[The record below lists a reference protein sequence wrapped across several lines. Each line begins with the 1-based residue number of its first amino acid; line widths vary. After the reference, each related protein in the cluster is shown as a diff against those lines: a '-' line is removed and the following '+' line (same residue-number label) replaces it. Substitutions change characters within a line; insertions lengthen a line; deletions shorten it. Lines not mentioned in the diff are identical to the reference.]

1 MTLIERIKTDLNKF
15 LKDKDEVATSALR
28 LLLSNIHNAQIAKG
42 GVLTDDEVTFEITK
56 DAKRHRESIE
66 AFQKAKRADLVEK
79 ESNELAVLEKY
90 LPNQLSVDEI
100 KKIVDYEIK
109 TLGATEIKDM
119 GRVMAHVMAKVKG
132 QADGAL
138 VSSIVKAKLAT
149 S

>member
-1 MTLIERIKTDLNKF
+1 MTLIEQIQTDLNKF
-15 LKDKDEVATSALR
+15 LKDKDKVATSALR

-42 GVLTDDEVTFEITK
+42 EVLTDDDVIGEVTK

-66 AFQKAKRADLVEK
+66 AYQAAARADLVGK
-79 ESNELAVLEKY
+79 ETKELAVLEKY

-119 GRVMAHVMAKVKG
+119 GRVMAHVMANVKG
-132 QADGAL
+132 QADGAF
-138 VSSIVKAKLAT
+138 VSSIVKEKLAT

>member
-1 MTLIERIKTDLNKF
+1 MTLIEQIQTDLNKF
-15 LKDKDEVATSALR
+15 LKDKDKVATSALR

-42 GVLTDDEVTFEITK
+42 EVLTDDEVIGEVTK

-66 AFQKAKRADLVEK
+66 AYQAAARADLVGK
-79 ESNELAVLEKY
+79 ETKELAVLEKY

-119 GRVMAHVMAKVKG
+119 GRVMAHVMANVKG
-132 QADGAL
+132 QADGAF
-138 VSSIVKAKLAT
+138 VSSIVKEKLAT

>member
-1 MTLIERIKTDLNKF
+1 MTLIERIQTDLNKF
-15 LKDKDEVATSALR
+15 LKDKDKVATSALR

-42 GVLTDDEVTFEITK
+42 EVLTDDDVIGEVTK

-66 AFQKAKRADLVEK
+66 AYQAAARADLVGK
-79 ESNELAVLEKY
+79 ETKELAVLEKY

-119 GRVMAHVMAKVKG
+119 GRVMAHVMANVKG
-132 QADGAL
+132 QADGAF
-138 VSSIVKAKLAT
+138 VSSIVKEKLAT